1 MSDIRQ
7 LVTQCLDNDPA
18 AMVRLMHRFRGRVF
32 GLCYRMLGQWQDA
45 EDAVQETFWRV
56 SKHLRDWDA
65 GREFEPW
72 LLTIAANRCRS
83 ALARRGRQLPM
94 EPFFDDPSIDW
105 SDQQREAAESLGEE
119 VQRALL
125 ELPVEWQT
133 AFCLF
138 HDSQLGYQEIARR
151 MDRPVGTVKT
161 WVHRARKSLIEHL
174 SQREVLGGIDCRR
187 RSHSD

>member
-7 LVTQCLDNDPA
+7 IVSQCLDNDPA
-18 AMVRLMHRFRGRVF
+18 AMVHLMHRFRGRVF

-65 GREFEPW
+65 RREFEPW

-83 ALARRGRQLPM
+83 ALARRGRQLPT
-94 EPFFDDPSIDW
+94 EPFLDDPSVDW
-105 SDQQREAAESLGEE
+105 SDQQREAAESLDEE
-119 VQRALL
+119 VRRALRD
-125 ELPVEWQT
+125 LPSDWQT
-133 AFCLF
+133 AFRLF
-138 HDSQLGYQEIARR
+138 HESQLGYQEIADR

-161 WVHRARKSLIEHL
+161 WVHRARKSLIENL
-174 SQREVLGGIDCRR
+174 SQREVLGGGDHRR
-187 RSHSD
+187 R